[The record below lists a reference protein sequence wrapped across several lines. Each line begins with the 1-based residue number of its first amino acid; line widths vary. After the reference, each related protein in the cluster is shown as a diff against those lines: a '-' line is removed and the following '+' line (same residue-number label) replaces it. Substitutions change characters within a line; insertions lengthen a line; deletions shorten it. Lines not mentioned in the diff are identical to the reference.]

1 MESRNFRLDTEWNI
15 IHYPEKPQGFGI
27 LVIGDERH
35 FVDQNSSFWLQNEGK
50 KDKLT
55 IIFAKQAIRYFI
67 ATYTVKIGVAIKL
80 AD

>member
-50 KDKLT
+50 KST
-55 IIFAKQAIRYFI
+55 N
-67 ATYTVKIGVAIKL
+67 
-80 AD
+80 